1 MLIMTWYRR
10 MLNRREADRRR
21 RAWQRLSPEA
31 QAALLIDF
39 IGRNKSLRRDLRRAL
54 GIHAAGKPDVSVEV

>member
-1 MLIMTWYRR
+1 MGLTTWYRR
-10 MLNRREADRRR
+10 MRNRREEAFRR

-39 IGRNKSLRRDLRRAL
+39 IGRNKRLRRDLRRAL
-54 GIHAAGKPDVSVEV
+54 GIHGAGKPDVSVEV